1 MRVLLTG
8 GAGYIGAHTAVELV
22 AAGHE
27 AVIFDDFS
35 CSSPVAVERINEITG
50 TQVPFREIDVADA
63 EAVRAGIEETGPFDA
78 IIHLAARKAIGE
90 SVTMPL
96 EYYGNNVGSTL
107 VMLGAMR
114 DHGIGTFL
122 FSGTGTVYTH
132 QEDLPFVE
140 TSRTGLDLP
149 NPYSKS
155 KRICEEI
162 MRDFALTDPDKQLI
176 GLRYFNP
183 IGAHESGLIGE
194 DPQGIPNNLMPIV
207 ARVAAGILP
216 QMSVFGRD
224 YDTPDGTAL
233 RDYIHVVDLARGHLA
248 AIEHAE
254 PGMHFYNL
262 GTGRPS
268 SVLEL
273 IAAFEEA
280 SGQEIVAVDAP
291 RRPGDAQATYC
302 LPDQAEAKLR
312 WRTQYDIGRA
322 CRDYW
327 RWQQR
332 NPNGY
337 RSADVG

>member
-8 GAGYIGAHTAVELV
+8 GAGYIGAHTVVELV

-35 CSSPVAVERINEITG
+35 CSSPVAVERVNEITG
-50 TQVPFREIDVADA
+50 TTVEYRTIDVTDPV
-63 EAVRAGIEETGPFDA
+63 AVQTGIEETGPFDA

-90 SVTMPL
+90 SVSMPL
-96 EYYGNNVGSTL
+96 EYYANNVGSTL

-114 DHGIGTFL
+114 DNGIGTFL

-155 KRICEEI
+155 KRMCEEV
-162 MRDFALTDPDKQLI
+162 MRDFALTEPDKKLI

-216 QMSVFGRD
+216 QVSVFGRD
-224 YDTPDGTAL
+224 YDTADGTAL

-254 PGMHFYNL
+254 PGMHFFNL

-280 SGQEIVAVDAP
+280 SGRTITIVDAP

-302 LPDQAEAKLR
+302 LPDKAREKLG
-312 WRTQYDIGRA
+312 WNTDYDIRRA
-322 CRDYW
+322 CADYW
-327 RWQQR
+327 RWQER
-332 NPNGY
+332 NPAGY
-337 RSADVG
+337 RD

>member
-22 AAGHE
+22 AAGHD

-35 CSSPVAVERINEITG
+35 CSSPIAVERINEITG
-50 TQVPFREIDVADA
+50 TQVPYRTIDVTDTD
-63 EAVRAGIEETGPFDA
+63 AVRAGIGETGPFDA

-90 SVTMPL
+90 SVSMPL
-96 EYYGNNVGSTL
+96 EYYANNVGSTI
-107 VMLGAMR
+107 VMLAAMR
-114 DHGIGTFL
+114 EHDIDTFL

-132 QEDLPFVE
+132 QADLPFLE
-140 TSRTGLDLP
+140 TARTGLDLP

-162 MRDFALTDPDKQLI
+162 MGDFARTDPAKRLI

-207 ARVAAGILP
+207 ARVAAGALP
-216 QMSVFGRD
+216 QVSVFGRD
-224 YDTPDGTAL
+224 YDTADGTAL

-273 IAAFEEA
+273 IAAFEA
-280 SGQEIVAVDAP
+280 AAGTEILTVDAD

-302 LPDQAEAKLR
+302 LPDKAQERLGWRAE
-312 WRTQYDIGRA
+312 YDIARA

-332 NPNGY
+332 NPTGY
-337 RSADVG
+337 LGAG

>member
-8 GAGYIGAHTAVELV
+8 GAGYIGTHTAVELI

-27 AVIFDDFS
+27 AVVFDDFS
-35 CSSPVAVERINEITG
+35 CSSPVAIDRINEITG
-50 TQVPFREIDVADA
+50 TTVPFRTIDVTDAD
-63 EAVRAGIEETGPFDA
+63 AVRAGIAETGPFDA
-78 IIHLAARKAIGE
+78 IIHLAARKAVGE

-96 EYYGNNVGSTL
+96 EYYATNVGSTL
-107 VMLGAMR
+107 VMLDAMR
-114 DHGIGTFL
+114 EHDIDTFL

-140 TSRTGLDLP
+140 TSRTGIELP

-155 KRICEEI
+155 KRICEEV
-162 MRDFALTDPDKQLI
+162 MRDFSLTAPDRKLI

-233 RDYIHVVDLARGHLA
+233 RDYIHVVDLAKGHLA
-248 AIEHAE
+248 AIEGAE
-254 PGMHFYNL
+254 AGMNFYNL

-280 SGQEIVAVDAP
+280 SGKTITAVDAP

-302 LPDQAEAKLR
+302 LPDKAQEKLGWRAELG
-312 WRTQYDIGRA
+312 IGEA

-327 RWQQR
+327 RWQEK
-332 NPNGY
+332 NPTGY
-337 RSADVG
+337 RGADS

>member
-35 CSSPVAVERINEITG
+35 CSSPVAIGRINEITG
-50 TQVPFREIDVADA
+50 TTVPFREIDVTDAD
-63 EAVRAGIEETGPFDA
+63 AVRAGIEETGPFDA

-90 SVTMPL
+90 SVSMPL
-96 EYYGNNVGSTL
+96 EYYANNVGSTL

-155 KRICEEI
+155 KRMCEEV
-162 MRDFALTDPDKQLI
+162 MRDFARTDPDKRLI

-183 IGAHESGLIGE
+183 IGAHDSGLIGE

-216 QMSVFGRD
+216 QVSVFGRD
-224 YDTPDGTAL
+224 YDTADGTAL
-233 RDYIHVVDLARGHLA
+233 RDYIHVVDLAKGHLA
-248 AIEHAE
+248 AIENAE
-254 PGMHFYNL
+254 PGMAFFNL

-273 IAAFEEA
+273 IAAFEAA
-280 SGQEIVAVDAP
+280 SGATVPTVDAP

-302 LPDQAEAKLR
+302 LPDKAHAQLGWAAECG
-312 WRTQYDIGRA
+312 IERA

-327 RWQQR
+327 RWQER
-332 NPNGY
+332 NPEGY
-337 RSADVG
+337 RSAEA

>member
-8 GAGYIGAHTAVELV
+8 GAGYIGAHTAVELI

-50 TQVPFREIDVADA
+50 TTVPFRTIDVTDAD
-63 EAVRAGIEETGPFDA
+63 AVRAGIVETGPFDA

-90 SVTMPL
+90 SVAKPL
-96 EYYGNNVGSTL
+96 EYYANNVGSTI
-107 VMLGAMR
+107 VMLGAMAE
-114 DHGIGTFL
+114 HGIDTFL

-132 QEDLPFVE
+132 PEDLPFVE
-140 TSRTGLDLP
+140 SSRTGVDLP

-155 KRICEEI
+155 KKMCEEV
-162 MRDFALTDPDKQLI
+162 MVDFSRTAPEKKLI

-216 QMSVFGRD
+216 QVSVFGRD
-224 YDTPDGTAL
+224 YDTDDGTAL
-233 RDYIHVVDLARGHLA
+233 RDYIHVVDLAKGHLA

-254 PGMHFYNL
+254 PGIAVFNL
-262 GTGRPS
+262 GTGRPT

-273 IAAFEEA
+273 IDAFEVA
-280 SGQEIVAVDAP
+280 SGRPIPTVDAP

-302 LPDQAEAKLR
+302 LPDKAQEQLGWRAEFDTA
-312 WRTQYDIGRA
+312 RA
-322 CRDYW
+322 CADYW
-327 RWQQR
+327 RWQER
-332 NPNGY
+332 NPAGY
-337 RSADVG
+337 RTHSA

>member
-8 GAGYIGAHTAVELV
+8 GAGYIGAHTAVELIE
-22 AAGHE
+22 AGHE

-35 CSSPVAVERINEITG
+35 CSSPVAIERINEITG
-50 TQVPFREIDVADA
+50 RVVPFRTIDVTDADA
-63 EAVRAGIEETGPFDA
+63 VRTGIEETGPFDA
-78 IIHLAARKAIGE
+78 IIHLAARKAVGE

-96 EYYGNNVGSTL
+96 EYYATNVGATI

-114 DHGIGTFL
+114 DHDIDTFL

-140 TSRTGLDLP
+140 TSRTGIELP

-155 KRICEEI
+155 KRMCEEV
-162 MRDFALTDPDKQLI
+162 MADFALTDPAKKLI

-207 ARVAAGILP
+207 ARVAAGLLP
-216 QMSVFGRD
+216 QVSVFGRD
-224 YDTPDGTAL
+224 YDTADGTAL
-233 RDYIHVVDLARGHLA
+233 RDYIHVVDLAKGHLA

-254 PGMHFYNL
+254 AGMHFYNL
-262 GTGRPS
+262 GTGNPS

-273 IAAFEEA
+273 IAAFEAA
-280 SGQEIVAVDAP
+280 SGTTIPTVDAP

-302 LPDQAEAKLR
+302 LPDKAHAKLG
-312 WRTQYDIGRA
+312 WRAEYDIARA

-327 RWQQR
+327 RWQEK
-332 NPNGY
+332 NPAGY
-337 RSADVG
+337 R

>member
-8 GAGYIGAHTAVELV
+8 GAGYIGAHTVVELI

-35 CSSPVAVERINEITG
+35 CSSPVAIERINEITG
-50 TQVPFREIDVADA
+50 TQVCNRTIDVTDA
-63 EAVRAGIEETGPFDA
+63 EAVRAGIDETGPFDA

-90 SVTMPL
+90 SVSLPL
-96 EYYGNNVGSTL
+96 EYYENNVGSTI
-107 VMLGAMR
+107 VMLAAMR
-114 DHGIGTFL
+114 EHGISTFL

-140 TSRTGLDLP
+140 TSRTGLALP

-162 MRDFALTDPDKQLI
+162 MADFARTGPDRRLI

-216 QMSVFGRD
+216 QVSIFGRD
-224 YDTPDGTAL
+224 YDTVDGTAL

-254 PGMHFYNL
+254 RGMHFYNL
-262 GTGRPS
+262 GTGQPS

-280 SGQEIVAVDAP
+280 SGRQITVVDAP
-291 RRPGDAQATYC
+291 RRAGDAQATYC
-302 LPDQAEAKLR
+302 LPDKAHVKLAWRAEFG
-312 WRTQYDIGRA
+312 IGRA
-322 CRDYW
+322 CGDYW
-327 RWQQR
+327 RWQQQ
-332 NPNGY
+332 NPEGY
-337 RSADVG
+337 RS